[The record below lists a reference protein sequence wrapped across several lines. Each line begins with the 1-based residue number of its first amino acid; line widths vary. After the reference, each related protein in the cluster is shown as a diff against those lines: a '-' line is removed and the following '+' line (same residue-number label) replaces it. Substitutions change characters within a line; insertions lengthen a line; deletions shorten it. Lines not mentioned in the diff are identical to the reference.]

1 MALRNQ
7 GYCYIPE
14 TDMAFYET
22 LNRNE
27 ILITMVKGFH
37 DLLVSSEGADVA
49 ASLPPHP
56 WDSGGQTK
64 LCFLHISAGFTSPS
78 PLLPAQQVATGC
90 ACYMSS
96 HHFQATSPTLPRLP
110 PCGCLQWSADIDL
123 HKNLRCLLKMQIPGS
138 THREP
143 SAVPLQ
149 PGRA

>member
-1 MALRNQ
+1 
-7 GYCYIPE
+7 
-14 TDMAFYET
+14 
-22 LNRNE
+22 
-27 ILITMVKGFH
+27 MVKGFH

-143 SAVPLQ
+143 NAVLLQ
-149 PGRA
+149 VGQSLRIFFLGRVLSV